1 MCLVRIRSQL
11 VVNSNDVL
19 IQGNVRAADIILYNH
34 INIGIGW
41 RA

>member
-19 IQGNVRAADIILYNH
+19 IQGNIRAADIILYKSH
-34 INIGIGW
+34 
-41 RA
+41 